1 MKSDNCIKIEFLSKS
16 CNEGF
21 ARVAIAAL
29 ASQSDPTLEEISEIK
44 TAVSEAVT
52 NAIVHG
58 YCDKEGVI
66 YITARLKKGK
76 LTVTVRD
83 KGCGIENIEKAREP
97 MFTTGNENER
107 SGMGFTIMESFMD
120 KVTVRSEI
128 GRGTKVTMVKQLT
141 DSENGDINGICN

>member
-1 MKSDNCIKIEFLSKS
+1 MKSENCIKIEFLSKS

-21 ARVAIAAL
+21 ARVAVAAL
-29 ASQSDPTLEEISEIK
+29 ASQKDPTLEQISEIK

-58 YCDKEGVI
+58 YKDKIGVI
-66 YITARLKKGK
+66 YIIAKLSSDK
-76 LTVTVRD
+76 LTVSIRD

-97 MFTTGNENER
+97 LFTTGNENER

-120 KVTVRSEI
+120 KVSVRSKP
-128 GRGTKVTMVKQLT
+128 GKGTKVTMSKILSTKAEV
-141 DSENGDINGICN
+141 

>member
-1 MKSDNCIKIEFLSKS
+1 MKSDNVIKIEFLSKS

-21 ARVAIAAL
+21 ARVAVAAL
-29 ASQSDPTLEEISEIK
+29 ASQKDPTLEQISEIK

-58 YCDKEGVI
+58 YKEKIGVI
-66 YITARLKKGK
+66 YISAKLTKNK
-76 LTVTVRD
+76 LTVSIRD

-97 MFTTGNENER
+97 LFTTGDESER

-120 KVTVRSEI
+120 KVMVRSAPNK
-128 GRGTKVTMVKQLT
+128 GTKVTMIKVLSTKT
-141 DSENGDINGICN
+141 EV